1 MSFEAGDWLETNDVD
16 DRVIIAEREYGWNR
30 VRNTV
35 IGTFVDFDTR
45 YKCTFLLDILIR
57 PYM

>member
-1 MSFEAGDWLETNDVD
+1 MRAVIGWKRIVD
-16 DRVIIAEREYGWNR
+16 DRVIIAEREYDWNR